1 MGPLIKITSDPLR
14 LVRITEQARL
24 LPSDIVELERRK
36 AIAYRISTQI
46 SQGGYSKHIPIADI
60 VRINRTFSSS
70 SVLKASP
77 ASRQAN
83 IVASSHAFSSV
94 SSDNTVTVQ
103 EKGSSQPLA
112 SETEADTEFH
122 SSYAVERGAFEM
134 RVSRGDV
141 TFIPALTMTIITQ
154 MPELHFEYSGGFNYV
169 PPRDEGAHIESINLY
184 T

>member
-60 VRINRTFSSS
+60 VRINRTF
-70 SVLKASP
+70 
-77 ASRQAN
+77 
-83 IVASSHAFSSV
+83 SSHAFSSV

-154 MPELHFEYSGGFNYV
+154 MPELHFEYLGGFNYV
-169 PPRDEGAHIESINLY
+169 PPRDEGTHIESINLY